1 MISKWILKAIVQKT
15 ISYLPW
21 SQRINYF
28 FQKYVTKGV
37 QLSDA
42 YFEDRLGHAKTHIE
56 AWEQFSGGQPLRS
69 TLELGAGWYPVVPIA
84 LYLYGAETIRTADI
98 TLLSDAGHVRTTI
111 RKFLEYAECGR
122 LTAWLDARPDRLEQL
137 QALVAGEKPAGFET
151 LTKALHIEYL
161 IQDAR
166 HLSLPDA
173 SVDLVHSNNTF
184 EHIYP
189 DILIDL
195 LREFKR
201 VVRPGGVQSH
211 FIDLSDHFAH
221 FDTSITIYHFLRFS
235 PAAWRWINNSIQ
247 PLNRLR
253 ITDYRRMY
261 HEAGI
266 PVDREVLRPGN
277 VEELRKGRVD
287 GLFSGNTEVENA
299 VSHGLFIS
307 KMPLI
312 APTSPTPSPLS

>member
-15 ISYLPW
+15 ISYLPY

-56 AWEQFSGGQPLRS
+56 AWEQFSGGRPLRS

-98 TLLSDAGHVRTTI
+98 TLLSDAGHLRTTI
-111 RKFLEYAECGR
+111 SKFLEYAERGR
-122 LTAWLDARPDRLEQL
+122 LTTWLSVRPDRLEQL
-137 QALVAGEKPAGFET
+137 RALVAGDKPADFET
-151 LTKALHIEYL
+151 LARTLHIEYL

-166 HLSLPDA
+166 HLPLPDG
-173 SVDLVHSNNTF
+173 SIDLVHSNNTF

-201 VVRPGGVQSH
+201 IVRPGGVQSH

-235 PAAWRWINNSIQ
+235 PAAWRWIDNSIQ

-253 ITDYRRMY
+253 ITDYRRLY
-261 HEAGI
+261 REAGI
-266 PVDREVLRPGN
+266 PVDKEVLRPGN
-277 VEELRKGRVD
+277 VEELRKGSVD
-287 GLFSGNTEVENA
+287 ASFLQNTEEENA
-299 VSHGLFIS
+299 VSHGHFVSRQEL
-307 KMPLI
+307 
-312 APTSPTPSPLS
+312 

>member
-15 ISYLPW
+15 ISYLPY

-56 AWEQFSGGQPLRS
+56 AWEQFSGGRPLRS

-98 TLLSDAGHVRTTI
+98 TLLSDAGHLRTTI
-111 RKFLEYAECGR
+111 SKFLEYAERGR
-122 LTAWLDARPDRLEQL
+122 LTTWLSFRPDRLEQL
-137 QALVAGEKPAGFET
+137 RALVAGDKPADFET
-151 LTKALHIEYL
+151 LARTLHIEYL

-166 HLSLPDA
+166 HLPLPDG
-173 SVDLVHSNNTF
+173 SIDLVHSNNTF

-201 VVRPGGVQSH
+201 IVRPGGVQSH

-235 PAAWRWINNSIQ
+235 PAAWRWIDNSIQ

-253 ITDYRRMY
+253 ITDYRRLY
-261 HEAGI
+261 REAGI
-266 PVDREVLRPGN
+266 PVDKEVLRPGN
-277 VEELRKGRVD
+277 VEELRKGSVD
-287 GLFSGNTEVENA
+287 ASFLQNTEEENA
-299 VSHGLFIS
+299 VSHGHFVSRQEL
-307 KMPLI
+307 
-312 APTSPTPSPLS
+312 

>member
-15 ISYLPW
+15 ISYLPY

-56 AWEQFSGGQPLRS
+56 AWEQFSGGRPLQS

-98 TLLSDAGHVRTTI
+98 TLLSDAGHLRTTI
-111 RKFLEYAECGR
+111 SKFLEYAERGR
-122 LTAWLDARPDRLEQL
+122 LTTWLSFRPDRLEQL
-137 QALVAGEKPAGFET
+137 RALVAGDKPADFET
-151 LTKALHIEYL
+151 LARTLHIEYL

-166 HLSLPDA
+166 HLPLPDG
-173 SVDLVHSNNTF
+173 SIDLVHSNNTF

-235 PAAWRWINNSIQ
+235 PAAWRWIDNSIQ

-253 ITDYRRMY
+253 ITDYRRLY
-261 HEAGI
+261 REAGI
-266 PVDREVLRPGN
+266 AVDKEVLRPGS
-277 VEELRKGRVD
+277 VEELRKGAID
-287 GLFSGNTEVENA
+287 ALFLVNTEAENA
-299 VSHGLFIS
+299 VSHGHFVSRQEL
-307 KMPLI
+307 
-312 APTSPTPSPLS
+312 

>member
-15 ISYLPW
+15 ISYLPY

-56 AWEQFSGGQPLRS
+56 AWEQFSGGRPLRS

-98 TLLSDAGHVRTTI
+98 TLLSDAGHLRTTI
-111 RKFLEYAECGR
+111 SKFLEYAERGR
-122 LTAWLDARPDRLEQL
+122 LTTWLSVRPDRLEQL
-137 QALVAGEKPAGFET
+137 RALVDGDKPADFET
-151 LTKALHIEYL
+151 LARTLHIEYL

-166 HLSLPDA
+166 HLPLPDG
-173 SVDLVHSNNTF
+173 SIDLVHSNNTF

-235 PAAWRWINNSIQ
+235 PAAWRWIDNSIQ

-253 ITDYRRMY
+253 ITDYRRLY
-261 HEAGI
+261 REAGI
-266 PVDREVLRPGN
+266 AVDKEVLRPGN
-277 VEELRKGRVD
+277 VEELRKGSVD
-287 GLFSGNTEVENA
+287 ASFLQNTEEENA
-299 VSHGLFIS
+299 VSHGHFVSRQEL
-307 KMPLI
+307 
-312 APTSPTPSPLS
+312 